1 MLTYTNF
8 FNKFK
13 LTTKYLIRLDGAC
26 NTLDYEKRCMVE
38 KFLDKYGMKPIVA
51 VIPNNQTMLCISA
64 TSIKIFGVLSN
75 HGKIKAGQ

>member
-1 MLTYTNF
+1 
-8 FNKFK
+8 
-13 LTTKYLIRLDGAC
+13 
-26 NTLDYEKRCMVE
+26 MVE